1 MKLKHLYI
9 LYKNNIAD
17 MKYLKKF
24 EHFSGYDSHPDLGDR
39 FTNEPEEVMT
49 NVMPED
55 GELMHGEEEVMPGNN
70 EENCAECGNCTDC
83 ECGENFEEEEQ
94 GTWGDEENNPLMVE
108 KKKIHKGFQAF
119 LDKQKAKKEDK
130 KEDKKS
136 ATKKETTYD
145 KSGLKHPEK
154 ADLNKNKKISGY
166 EKVRGKAIQNA
177 VQDEKEEKG
186 GKGLPAAQKNLPAG
200 LQKAIAAKKK

>member
-9 LYKNNIAD
+9 LYKNNIAY

-24 EHFSGYDSHPDLGDR
+24 EHFSGHDSHPDLGNR
-39 FTNEPEEVMT
+39 FTNEPEEVIP
-49 NVMPED
+49 NVMPE
-55 GELMHGEEEVMPGNN
+55 EEEEVMPEYG
-70 EENCAECGNCTDC
+70 EENCSECGYNLTDC
-83 ECGENFEEEEQ
+83 ECGGNYEEKEKEEQ
-94 GTWGDEENNPLMVE
+94 GTWGDEENNPLMIE
-108 KKKIHKGFQAF
+108 KKNNKGFKAF

-130 KEDKKS
+130 KET
-136 ATKKETTYD
+136 TKKETTYD

-186 GKGLPAAQKNLPAG
+186 SKDKKEAKET
-200 LQKAIAAKKK
+200 KKKK

>member
-186 GKGLPAAQKNLPAG
+186 SKDKKEAKGKET
-200 LQKAIAAKKK
+200 KKKK

>member
-9 LYKNNIAD
+9 LYKNNIAY

-24 EHFSGYDSHPDLGDR
+24 EHFSGHDSHPDLGNR
-39 FTNEPEEVMT
+39 FTNEPEEVMS
-49 NVMPED
+49 NVMPE
-55 GELMHGEEEVMPGNN
+55 EEEENFDYRKDFLGN
-70 EENCAECGNCTDC
+70 EDEDENCSECGYNLTDC
-83 ECGENFEEEEQ
+83 ECGGNYEEKEEEEEQ
-94 GTWGDEENNPLMVE
+94 GTWGDEENNPLMIE
-108 KKKIHKGFQAF
+108 KKNNKGFKAF

-130 KEDKKS
+130 KET
-136 ATKKETTYD
+136 TKKETTYD

-186 GKGLPAAQKNLPAG
+186 SKDKKEAKET
-200 LQKAIAAKKK
+200 KKKK

>member
-1 MKLKHLYI
+1 
-9 LYKNNIAD
+9 

-39 FTNEPEEVMT
+39 FTNEPEEVML

-55 GELMHGEEEVMPGNN
+55 GELMPDGEEVMPGND
-70 EENCAECGNCTDC
+70 EENCAECGCNCTDC
-83 ECGENFEEEEQ
+83 ECGGNYEEKEKEEQ
-94 GTWGDEENNPLMVE
+94 GTWGDEENNPLMIE
-108 KKKIHKGFQAF
+108 KKNNKGFKAF

-130 KEDKKS
+130 KET
-136 ATKKETTYD
+136 TKKETTYD

-186 GKGLPAAQKNLPAG
+186 SKDKKEAKET
-200 LQKAIAAKKK
+200 KKKK

>member
-70 EENCAECGNCTDC
+70 EENCAECGCNCTDC

-130 KEDKKS
+130 KEDKKKS

-186 GKGLPAAQKNLPAG
+186 SKDKKEAKE
-200 LQKAIAAKKK
+200 KETKKKK

>member
-9 LYKNNIAD
+9 LYKNNIAY

-24 EHFSGYDSHPDLGDR
+24 EHFSGHDSHPDLGNR
-39 FTNEPEEVMT
+39 FTNEPEEVMS
-49 NVMPED
+49 NVMPE
-55 GELMHGEEEVMPGNN
+55 EEEEVMPEYG
-70 EENCAECGNCTDC
+70 EENCSECGYNLTDC
-83 ECGENFEEEEQ
+83 ECGGNYEEKEKEENQ
-94 GTWGDEENNPLMVE
+94 GTWGDEENNPLMIE
-108 KKKIHKGFQAF
+108 KKNNKGFKAF

-130 KEDKKS
+130 KET
-136 ATKKETTYD
+136 TKKETTYD

-186 GKGLPAAQKNLPAG
+186 SKDKKEAKET
-200 LQKAIAAKKK
+200 KKKK

>member
-9 LYKNNIAD
+9 LYKNNIAY

-24 EHFSGYDSHPDLGDR
+24 EHFSGHDSPPDLGNR
-39 FTNEPEEVMT
+39 FTNEPEEVIP
-49 NVMPED
+49 NVMPE
-55 GELMHGEEEVMPGNN
+55 EEEEVMPEYG
-70 EENCAECGNCTDC
+70 EENCSECGYNLTDC
-83 ECGENFEEEEQ
+83 ECGGNYEEKEENQ
-94 GTWGDEENNPLMVE
+94 GTWGDEENNPLMIE
-108 KKKIHKGFQAF
+108 KKNNKGFKAF

-130 KEDKKS
+130 KET
-136 ATKKETTYD
+136 TKKETTYD

-186 GKGLPAAQKNLPAG
+186 SKDKKEAKET
-200 LQKAIAAKKK
+200 KKKK

>member
-9 LYKNNIAD
+9 LYKNNIAY

-24 EHFSGYDSHPDLGDR
+24 EHFSGHDSHPDLGNR
-39 FTNEPEEVMT
+39 FTNEPEEVMS
-49 NVMPED
+49 NVMP
-55 GELMHGEEEVMPGNN
+55 EEEVMPEYGG
-70 EENCAECGNCTDC
+70 ENCSECGYNLNDC
-83 ECGENFEEEEQ
+83 ECGGNYEEKEKEEEQ
-94 GTWGDEENNPLMVE
+94 GTWGDEENNPLMIE
-108 KKKIHKGFQAF
+108 KKNNKGFKAF

-130 KEDKKS
+130 KEI
-136 ATKKETTYD
+136 TKKETTYD

-186 GKGLPAAQKNLPAG
+186 SKDKKEAKET
-200 LQKAIAAKKK
+200 KKKK